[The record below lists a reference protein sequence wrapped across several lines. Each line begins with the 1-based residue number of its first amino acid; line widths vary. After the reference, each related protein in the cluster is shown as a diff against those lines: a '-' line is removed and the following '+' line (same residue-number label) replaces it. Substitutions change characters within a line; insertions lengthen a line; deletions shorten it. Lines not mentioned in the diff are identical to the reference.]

1 MTPSHRTP
9 QQRDRRFARIRRLTQ
24 IVFVGSGVASAVL
37 VGYVASAAKPP
48 VTVPVTLPTT
58 TVPAATP
65 TTTAPGHPT
74 PTTAYRAPVVAPVT
88 TTTICY
94 STPSGH
100 VTCY

>member
-37 VGYVASAAKPP
+37 VGYVASAAKP
-48 VTVPVTLPTT
+48 PVTLPTT

>member
-24 IVFVGSGVASAVL
+24 AIFIGSGVASAVL

-48 VTVPVTLPTT
+48 TTVPVTLPTT

-65 TTTAPGHPT
+65 TTVPGHTT
-74 PTTAYRAPVVAPVT
+74 PTTVYKSPVVAPVT

>member
-48 VTVPVTLPTT
+48 VTLPTT

-65 TTTAPGHPT
+65 TTTALGHPT

>member
-24 IVFVGSGVASAVL
+24 IIFVGSGVASAVL

-48 VTVPVTLPTT
+48 V